1 MVNIEI
7 ILIYVNDSP
16 YNIDMKKILLSL
28 FFIFPVIYAENT
40 VSDIFKP
47 DYKNQLFM
55 NVEVALAEA
64 QAELEII
71 PQWAADEIKLKA
83 NLKNLKQKDIDAEH
97 KIVRHTLV
105 ARLNVWKRSMDDESS
120 EFLHFGATTVDI
132 WDTVLVLQIKD
143 SIDLLIDDLLEVEEY
158 LITLTKDNL
167 YSYMPGRTLGQHA
180 LPITFGKKTSTWLA
194 ENRRN
199 IERLQHIQSKINKSG
214 ILKGA
219 VGSYLGLGYNAI
231 ETEAIMMKKLGLDEP
246 SKDDWHGIRD
256 VFAEYA
262 LTLAIISKSF
272 GRIGNELTLLQMTEI
287 GETEEYLGSR
297 SIGSSTMPQ
306 KKNPR
311 GPGDLI
317 EFSRVIPRLSEIVL
331 DDMINSFE
339 RDGQKSDD
347 ELKLISIESEK
358 MINRAKPLL
367 RELKVNKKKMREN
380 LDITNGL
387 ILSQRLTFYL
397 ADKIG
402 KDTANDLMHDVAK
415 YALEKNISLE
425 EAAMNDETIKKN
437 ITEDVLLNLLNPETY
452 TGLAVD
458 QAKLIIDDIES
469 KRKLSK

>member
-1 MVNIEI
+1 
-7 ILIYVNDSP
+7 
-16 YNIDMKKILLSL
+16 MKKFLLSFCIVSSSL
-28 FFIFPVIYAENT
+28 FVFSEDT

-47 DYKNQLFM
+47 NYKNQLFM
-55 NVEVALAEA
+55 DVEVALAEA
-64 QAELEII
+64 QSELEII
-71 PQWAADEIKLKA
+71 PLWAAKEISSKA
-83 NLKNLKQKDIDAEH
+83 NIKYLSQKDIDEEH
-97 KIVRHTLV
+97 KLVRHTLV
-105 ARLNVWKRSMDDESS
+105 ARLNVWKRSIDAEAA
-120 EFLHFGATTVDI
+120 EYLHYGATTVDI

-143 SIDLLIDDLLEVEEY
+143 SIDLLIDDLLEIEDY
-158 LITLTKDNL
+158 LLTLTKDNL
-167 YSYMPGRTLGQHA
+167 NTYMPGRTLGQHA

-199 IERLQHIQSKINKSG
+199 IERLQHVQSKINKSG

-219 VGSYLGLGYNAI
+219 VGSYLGLGDMAI
-231 ETEAIMMKKLGLDEP
+231 ETESLMMQKLGLDEP

-287 GETEEYLGSR
+287 GETEEYLGSK
-297 SIGSSTMPQ
+297 SVGSSTMPQ

-317 EFSRVIPRLSEIVL
+317 EYSRVIPRLSEIVL
-331 DDMINSFE
+331 DDMVNSFE

-347 ELKLISIESEK
+347 ELRLISIESEK
-358 MINRAKPLL
+358 MIDRAKPLL
-367 RELKVNKKKMREN
+367 KELKVNKIKMREN

-415 YALEKNISLE
+415 YALENNISLE
-425 EAAMNDETIKKN
+425 EAALANKTIQEN
-437 ITEDVLLNLLNPETY
+437 ITKEALSNILNPETY
-452 TGLAVD
+452 IGLAVD
-458 QAKLIIDDIES
+458 QAQLIINEIES
-469 KRKLSK
+469 KRKQIK

>member
-1 MVNIEI
+1 
-7 ILIYVNDSP
+7 
-16 YNIDMKKILLSL
+16 MKKFLLSFCIVSSSL
-28 FFIFPVIYAENT
+28 FVFSEDT

-47 DYKNQLFM
+47 NYKNQLFM
-55 NVEVALAEA
+55 DVEVALAEA
-64 QAELEII
+64 QSELEII
-71 PQWAADEIKLKA
+71 PLWAAKEISSKA
-83 NLKNLKQKDIDAEH
+83 NIKYLSQKDIDEEH

-105 ARLNVWKRSMDDESS
+105 ARLNVWKRSIDAEAA
-120 EFLHFGATTVDI
+120 EYLHYGATTVDI

-143 SIDLLIDDLLEVEEY
+143 SIDLLIDDLLEIEDY
-158 LITLTKDNL
+158 LLTLTKDNL
-167 YSYMPGRTLGQHA
+167 NTYMPGRTLGQHA

-199 IERLQHIQSKINKSG
+199 IERLQHVQSKINKSG

-219 VGSYLGLGYNAI
+219 VGSYLGLGDMAI
-231 ETEAIMMKKLGLDEP
+231 ETESLMMQKLGLDEP

-287 GETEEYLGSR
+287 GETEEYLGSK
-297 SIGSSTMPQ
+297 SVGSSTMPQ

-317 EFSRVIPRLSEIVL
+317 EYSRVIPRLSEIVL
-331 DDMINSFE
+331 DDMVNSFE

-347 ELKLISIESEK
+347 ELRLISIESEK
-358 MINRAKPLL
+358 MIDRAKPLL
-367 RELKVNKKKMREN
+367 KELKVNKNKMREN

-415 YALEKNISLE
+415 YALENNISLE
-425 EAAMNDETIKKN
+425 EAALANKTIQEN
-437 ITEDVLLNLLNPETY
+437 ITKEALSNILNPETY
-452 TGLAVD
+452 IGLAVD
-458 QAKLIIDDIES
+458 QAQLIINEIES
-469 KRKLSK
+469 KRKQIK

>member
-1 MVNIEI
+1 MNH
-7 ILIYVNDSP
+7 NP
-16 YNIDMKKILLSL
+16 YNNWMKNILLTFSFSL
-28 FFIFPVIYAENT
+28 CLFSFSENQ
-40 VSDIFKP
+40 VSDVFKSQ
-47 DYKNQLFM
+47 YRNQLFM
-55 NVEVALAEA
+55 DVEAALAQA

-71 PQWAADEIKLKA
+71 PQWAADEIKSKA
-83 NLKNLKQKDIDAEH
+83 DVKYLKQKDIDKEQSL
-97 KIVRHTLV
+97 VRHTLV
-105 ARLNVWKRSMDDESS
+105 ARLNVWKRSIDNNAS
-120 EFLHFGATTVDI
+120 EYLHYGATTVDI
-132 WDTVLVLQIKD
+132 WDTVLVLQIDD
-143 SIDLLIDDLLEVEEY
+143 SIDLLIDDLLEIEEY

-167 YSYMPGRTLGQHA
+167 YTYMPGRTLGQHA

-199 IERLQHIQSKINKSG
+199 IERLEHVQSKIKKSG

-219 VGSYLGLGYNAI
+219 VGSYLGLGDNAI
-231 ETEAIMMKKLGLDEP
+231 KTESLMMRNLGLDDP

-272 GRIGNELTLLQMTEI
+272 GRVGNELTLLQMTEI
-287 GETEEYLGSR
+287 GETEEYLGNR
-297 SIGSSTMPQ
+297 SVGSSTMPQ

-347 ELKLISIESEK
+347 ELKMISVESEK

-367 RELKVNKKKMREN
+367 KELKVNKKKMREN
-380 LDITNGL
+380 LEITNGL

-402 KDTANDLMHDVAK
+402 KDTANDLMHDIAK
-415 YALEKNISLE
+415 YALNNNISLKD
-425 EAAMNDETIKKN
+425 AALNNKIVNQN
-437 ITEDVLLNLLNPETY
+437 ITENTLKDILDPETY
-452 TGLAVD
+452 IGLAAD
-458 QAKLIIDDIES
+458 QAQIIVKEIELKRS
-469 KRKLSK
+469 K

>member
-1 MVNIEI
+1 MNH
-7 ILIYVNDSP
+7 NP
-16 YNIDMKKILLSL
+16 YNIWMKNILLTISFTFCL
-28 FFIFPVIYAENT
+28 FSFSENQ
-40 VSDIFKP
+40 VADVFKSN
-47 DYKNQLFM
+47 YKNQLFM
-55 NVEVALAEA
+55 DVEAALAEA
-64 QAELEII
+64 QAEIGII

-83 NLKNLKQKDIDAEH
+83 NTKYLQQKDIDIEQSF
-97 KIVRHTLV
+97 VRHTLV
-105 ARLNVWKRSMDDESS
+105 ARLNVWKKSLDNNAS
-120 EFLHFGATTVDI
+120 EYLHFGATTVDI
-132 WDTVLVLQIKD
+132 WDTVLVLQIDD
-143 SIDLLIDDLLEVEEY
+143 SIDLFIDDLLEIEEN

-167 YSYMPGRTLGQHA
+167 YTYMPGRTLGQHA

-199 IERLQHIQSKINKSG
+199 IERLVHVQSKIKKSG

-219 VGSYLGLGYNAI
+219 VGSYLGLGNDAI
-231 ETEAIMMKKLGLDEP
+231 KTESMMMRNLGLDDP

-287 GETEEYLGSR
+287 GETEEYLGNR
-297 SIGSSTMPQ
+297 SVGSSTMPQ

-317 EFSRVIPRLSEIVL
+317 EFSRIIPRLSEIVL

-339 RDGQKSDD
+339 RDGEKSDD
-347 ELKLISIESEK
+347 ELRLISIESEK

-367 RELKVNKKKMREN
+367 KDLIVNKKKMREN
-380 LDITNGL
+380 LDITQGL

-415 YALEKNISLE
+415 YALENNISLND
-425 EAAMNDETIKKN
+425 AALKNEIVSQN
-437 ITEDVLLNLLNPETY
+437 ITKETLINILNPETY
-452 TGLAVD
+452 IGLAAE
-458 QAKLIIDDIES
+458 QAKLIIEEIEL
-469 KRKLSK
+469 KRSE

>member
-1 MVNIEI
+1 MNH
-7 ILIYVNDSP
+7 NP
-16 YNIDMKKILLSL
+16 YNNWMKNILLTFSFSL
-28 FFIFPVIYAENT
+28 CLFSFSENQ
-40 VSDIFKP
+40 VADVFKSQ
-47 DYKNQLFM
+47 YRNQLFM
-55 NVEVALAEA
+55 DVEAALAQA

-71 PQWAADEIKLKA
+71 PKWAADEISSKA
-83 NLKNLKQKDIDAEH
+83 DVKYLKQKDIDKEQSL
-97 KIVRHTLV
+97 VRHTLV
-105 ARLNVWKRSMDDESS
+105 ARLNVWKRSIDNNAS
-120 EFLHFGATTVDI
+120 EYLHYGATTVDI
-132 WDTVLVLQIKD
+132 WDTVLVLQIDD
-143 SIDLLIDDLLEVEEY
+143 SIDLLIDDLLEIEDY

-167 YSYMPGRTLGQHA
+167 YTYMPGRTLGQHA

-199 IERLQHIQSKINKSG
+199 IERLEHVQSKIKKSG

-219 VGSYLGLGYNAI
+219 VGSYLGLGDNAI
-231 ETEAIMMKKLGLDEP
+231 KTESLMMRNLGLDDP

-272 GRIGNELTLLQMTEI
+272 GRVGNELTLLQMTEI
-287 GETEEYLGSR
+287 GETEEYLGNR
-297 SIGSSTMPQ
+297 SVGSSTMPQ

-347 ELKLISIESEK
+347 ELKMISVESEK

-367 RELKVNKKKMREN
+367 KELKVNKKKMREN
-380 LDITNGL
+380 LEITNGL

-402 KDTANDLMHDVAK
+402 KDTANDLMHDIAK
-415 YALEKNISLE
+415 YALNNNISLKD
-425 EAAMNDETIKKN
+425 AALNNKIVNQN
-437 ITEDVLLNLLNPETY
+437 ITENTLKDILDPETY
-452 TGLAVD
+452 IGLAAD
-458 QAKLIIDDIES
+458 QAQIIVKEIELKRS
-469 KRKLSK
+469 K

>member
-1 MVNIEI
+1 M
-7 ILIYVNDSP
+7 D
-16 YNIDMKKILLSL
+16 
-28 FFIFPVIYAENT
+28 
-40 VSDIFKP
+40 
-47 DYKNQLFM
+47 
-55 NVEVALAEA
+55 VEVALAEA
-64 QAELEII
+64 QSELEII
-71 PQWAADEIKLKA
+71 PLWAAKEISSKA
-83 NLKNLKQKDIDAEH
+83 NIKYLSQKDIDEEH
-97 KIVRHTLV
+97 KLVRHTLV
-105 ARLNVWKRSMDDESS
+105 ARLNVWKRSIDAEAA
-120 EFLHFGATTVDI
+120 EYLHYGATTVDI

-143 SIDLLIDDLLEVEEY
+143 SIDLLIDDLLEIEDY
-158 LITLTKDNL
+158 LLTLTKDNL
-167 YSYMPGRTLGQHA
+167 NTYMPGRTLGQHA

-199 IERLQHIQSKINKSG
+199 IERLQHVQSKINKSG

-219 VGSYLGLGYNAI
+219 VGSYLGLGDMAI
-231 ETEAIMMKKLGLDEP
+231 ETESLMMQKLGLDEP

-262 LTLAIISKSF
+262 LTLAIVSKSF

-287 GETEEYLGSR
+287 GETEEYLGSK
-297 SIGSSTMPQ
+297 SVGSSTMPQ

-317 EFSRVIPRLSEIVL
+317 EYSRVIPRLSEIVL
-331 DDMINSFE
+331 DDMVNSFE

-347 ELKLISIESEK
+347 ELRLISIESEK

-367 RELKVNKKKMREN
+367 KELKVNKYKMREN

-415 YALEKNISLE
+415 YALENNISLE
-425 EAAMNDETIKKN
+425 EAALANKTIQEN
-437 ITEDVLLNLLNPETY
+437 ITKEALSNILNPETY
-452 TGLAVD
+452 IGLAVD
-458 QAKLIIDDIES
+458 QAQLIINEIES
-469 KRKLSK
+469 KRKQIK

>member
-1 MVNIEI
+1 
-7 ILIYVNDSP
+7 
-16 YNIDMKKILLSL
+16 MKKFLLSFCIVSSSL
-28 FFIFPVIYAENT
+28 FVFSEDT

-47 DYKNQLFM
+47 NYKNQLFM
-55 NVEVALAEA
+55 DVEVALAEA
-64 QAELEII
+64 QSELEII
-71 PQWAADEIKLKA
+71 PLWAAKEISSKA
-83 NLKNLKQKDIDAEH
+83 NIKYLSQKDIDEEH
-97 KIVRHTLV
+97 KLVRHTLV
-105 ARLNVWKRSMDDESS
+105 ARLNVWKRSIDAEAA
-120 EFLHFGATTVDI
+120 EYLHYGATTVDI

-143 SIDLLIDDLLEVEEY
+143 SIDLLIDDLLEIEDY
-158 LITLTKDNL
+158 LLTLTKDNL
-167 YSYMPGRTLGQHA
+167 NTYMPGRTLGQHA

-199 IERLQHIQSKINKSG
+199 IERLQHVQSKINKSG

-219 VGSYLGLGYNAI
+219 VGSYLGLGDMAI
-231 ETEAIMMKKLGLDEP
+231 ETESLMMQKLGLDEP

-262 LTLAIISKSF
+262 LTLAIVSKSF

-287 GETEEYLGSR
+287 GETEEYLGSK
-297 SIGSSTMPQ
+297 SVGSSTMPQ

-317 EFSRVIPRLSEIVL
+317 EYSRVIPRLSEIVL
-331 DDMINSFE
+331 DDMVNSFE

-347 ELKLISIESEK
+347 ELRLISIESEK
-358 MINRAKPLL
+358 MIDRAKPLL
-367 RELKVNKKKMREN
+367 KELKVNKYKMREN

-415 YALEKNISLE
+415 YALENNISLE
-425 EAAMNDETIKKN
+425 EAALANKTIQEN
-437 ITEDVLLNLLNPETY
+437 ITKEALSNILNPETY
-452 TGLAVD
+452 IGLAVH
-458 QAKLIIDDIES
+458 QAQLIINEIES
-469 KRKLSK
+469 KRKQTK

>member
-1 MVNIEI
+1 MNH
-7 ILIYVNDSP
+7 NP
-16 YNIDMKKILLSL
+16 YNNWMKNILLTFSFSL
-28 FFIFPVIYAENT
+28 CLFSFSENQ
-40 VSDIFKP
+40 VSDVFKSQ
-47 DYKNQLFM
+47 YRNQLFM
-55 NVEVALAEA
+55 DVEAALAQA

-71 PQWAADEIKLKA
+71 PQWAADEIKSKA
-83 NLKNLKQKDIDAEH
+83 DVKYLKQKDIDKEQSL
-97 KIVRHTLV
+97 VRHTLV
-105 ARLNVWKRSMDDESS
+105 ARLNVWKRSIDNNAS
-120 EFLHFGATTVDI
+120 EYLHYGATTVDI
-132 WDTVLVLQIKD
+132 WDTVLVLQIDD
-143 SIDLLIDDLLEVEEY
+143 SIDLLIDDLLEIEDY

-167 YSYMPGRTLGQHA
+167 YTYMPGRTLGQHA

-199 IERLQHIQSKINKSG
+199 IERLEHVQSKIKKSG

-219 VGSYLGLGYNAI
+219 VGSYLGLGDNAI
-231 ETEAIMMKKLGLDEP
+231 KTESLMMRNLGLDDP

-272 GRIGNELTLLQMTEI
+272 GRVGNELTLLQMTEI
-287 GETEEYLGSR
+287 GETEEYLGNR
-297 SIGSSTMPQ
+297 SVGSSTMPQ

-347 ELKLISIESEK
+347 ELKMISVESEK

-367 RELKVNKKKMREN
+367 KELKVNKEKMREN
-380 LDITNGL
+380 LEITNGL

-402 KDTANDLMHDVAK
+402 KDTANDLMHDIAK
-415 YALEKNISLE
+415 YALNNNISLKD
-425 EAAMNDETIKKN
+425 AALNNKIVNQN
-437 ITEDVLLNLLNPETY
+437 ITENTLKDILDPETY
-452 TGLAVD
+452 IGLAAD
-458 QAKLIIDDIES
+458 QAQIIVKEIEL
-469 KRKLSK
+469 KRSN

>member
-1 MVNIEI
+1 MNH
-7 ILIYVNDSP
+7 NP
-16 YNIDMKKILLSL
+16 YNIWMKNILLTISFTLCL
-28 FFIFPVIYAENT
+28 FSISENQ
-40 VSDIFKP
+40 VADVFKSN
-47 DYKNQLFM
+47 YKNQLFM
-55 NVEVALAEA
+55 DVEAALAEA
-64 QAELEII
+64 QAELGII

-83 NLKNLKQKDIDAEH
+83 NTKYLQQKDIDIEQSF
-97 KIVRHTLV
+97 VRHTLV
-105 ARLNVWKRSMDDESS
+105 ARLNVWKRSLDNNAS
-120 EFLHFGATTVDI
+120 EYLHFGATTVDI
-132 WDTVLVLQIKD
+132 WDTVLVLQIDD
-143 SIDLLIDDLLEVEEY
+143 SIDLFIDDLLEIEEN

-167 YSYMPGRTLGQHA
+167 YTYMPGRTLGQHA

-199 IERLQHIQSKINKSG
+199 IERLEHVQSKIKKSG

-219 VGSYLGLGYNAI
+219 VGSYLGLGNDAI
-231 ETEAIMMKKLGLDEP
+231 KTESIMMRNLGLDDP

-287 GETEEYLGSR
+287 GETEEYLGNR
-297 SIGSSTMPQ
+297 SVGSSTMPQ

-317 EFSRVIPRLSEIVL
+317 EFSRIIPRLSEIVL

-339 RDGQKSDD
+339 RDGEKSDD

-367 RELKVNKKKMREN
+367 KDLIVNKDKMREN
-380 LDITNGL
+380 LEITQGL

-415 YALEKNISLE
+415 HALENNISLKD
-425 EAAMNDETIKKN
+425 AALKNEIVSQN
-437 ITEDVLLNLLNPETY
+437 ITKETLINILNPETY
-452 TGLAVD
+452 IGLAAE
-458 QAKLIIDDIES
+458 QAKLIIEEIELKRS
-469 KRKLSK
+469 K

>member
-1 MVNIEI
+1 
-7 ILIYVNDSP
+7 
-16 YNIDMKKILLSL
+16 MKKFLLSFCIVSSSL
-28 FFIFPVIYAENT
+28 FVFSEDT

-47 DYKNQLFM
+47 NYKNQLFM
-55 NVEVALAEA
+55 DVEVALAEA
-64 QAELEII
+64 QSELEII
-71 PQWAADEIKLKA
+71 PLWAAKEISSKA
-83 NLKNLKQKDIDAEH
+83 NIKYLSQKDIDEEH

-105 ARLNVWKRSMDDESS
+105 ARLNVWKRSIDAEAA
-120 EFLHFGATTVDI
+120 EYLHYGATTVDI

-143 SIDLLIDDLLEVEEY
+143 SIDLLIDDLLEIEDY
-158 LITLTKDNL
+158 LLTLTKDNL
-167 YSYMPGRTLGQHA
+167 NTYMPGRTLGQHA

-199 IERLQHIQSKINKSG
+199 IERLQHVQSKINKSG

-219 VGSYLGLGYNAI
+219 VGSYLGLGDMAI
-231 ETEAIMMKKLGLDEP
+231 ETESLMMQKLGLDEP

-287 GETEEYLGSR
+287 GETEEYLGSK
-297 SIGSSTMPQ
+297 SVGSSTMPQ

-317 EFSRVIPRLSEIVL
+317 EYSRVIPRLSEIVL
-331 DDMINSFE
+331 DDMVNSFE

-347 ELKLISIESEK
+347 ELRLISIESEK
-358 MINRAKPLL
+358 MIDRAKPLL
-367 RELKVNKKKMREN
+367 KELKVNKYKMREN

-415 YALEKNISLE
+415 YALENNISLE
-425 EAAMNDETIKKN
+425 EAALANKTIQEN
-437 ITEDVLLNLLNPETY
+437 ITKEALSNILNPETY
-452 TGLAVD
+452 IGLAVD
-458 QAKLIIDDIES
+458 QAQFIINEIES
-469 KRKLSK
+469 KRKQIK

>member
-1 MVNIEI
+1 
-7 ILIYVNDSP
+7 
-16 YNIDMKKILLSL
+16 MKKFLLSFCIVSSSL
-28 FFIFPVIYAENT
+28 FIFSEDT

-47 DYKNQLFM
+47 NYKNQLFM
-55 NVEVALAEA
+55 DVEVALAEA
-64 QAELEII
+64 QSELEII
-71 PQWAADEIKLKA
+71 PLWAAKEISSKA
-83 NLKNLKQKDIDAEH
+83 NIKYLSQKDIDEEH
-97 KIVRHTLV
+97 KLVRHTLV
-105 ARLNVWKRSMDDESS
+105 ARLNVWKRSIDAEAA
-120 EFLHFGATTVDI
+120 EYLHYGATTVDI

-143 SIDLLIDDLLEVEEY
+143 SIDLLIDDLLEIEDY
-158 LITLTKDNL
+158 LLTLTKDNL
-167 YSYMPGRTLGQHA
+167 NTYMPGRTLGQHA

-199 IERLQHIQSKINKSG
+199 IERLQHVQSKINKSG

-219 VGSYLGLGYNAI
+219 VGSYLGLGDMAI
-231 ETEAIMMKKLGLDEP
+231 ETESLMMQKLGLDEP

-262 LTLAIISKSF
+262 LTLAIVSKSF

-297 SIGSSTMPQ
+297 SVGSSTMPQ

-317 EFSRVIPRLSEIVL
+317 EYSRVIPRLSEIVL
-331 DDMINSFE
+331 DDMVNSFE

-347 ELKLISIESEK
+347 ELRLISIESEK

-367 RELKVNKKKMREN
+367 KELKVNKNKMREN

-415 YALEKNISLE
+415 YALENNISLE
-425 EAAMNDETIKKN
+425 EAALANKTIQEN
-437 ITEDVLLNLLNPETY
+437 ITKEALSNILNPETY
-452 TGLAVD
+452 IGLAVD
-458 QAKLIIDDIES
+458 QAQLIVNEIES
-469 KRKLSK
+469 KRKQTK

>member
-1 MVNIEI
+1 MNH
-7 ILIYVNDSP
+7 NP
-16 YNIDMKKILLSL
+16 YNNWMKNILLTFSFSL
-28 FFIFPVIYAENT
+28 CLFSFSENQ
-40 VSDIFKP
+40 VADVFKSQ
-47 DYKNQLFM
+47 YRNQLFM
-55 NVEVALAEA
+55 DVEAALAQA

-71 PQWAADEIKLKA
+71 PQWAADEISSKA
-83 NLKNLKQKDIDAEH
+83 DVKYLKQKDIDKEQSL
-97 KIVRHTLV
+97 VRHTLV
-105 ARLNVWKRSMDDESS
+105 ARLNVWKRSIDNNAS
-120 EFLHFGATTVDI
+120 EYLHYGATTVDI
-132 WDTVLVLQIKD
+132 WDTVLVLQIDD
-143 SIDLLIDDLLEVEEY
+143 SIDLLIDDLLEIEDY

-167 YSYMPGRTLGQHA
+167 YTYMPGRTLGQHA

-199 IERLQHIQSKINKSG
+199 IERLEHVQSKIKKSG

-219 VGSYLGLGYNAI
+219 VGSYLGLGDNAI
-231 ETEAIMMKKLGLDEP
+231 KTESLMMRNLGLDDP

-272 GRIGNELTLLQMTEI
+272 GRVGNELTLLQMTEL
-287 GETEEYLGSR
+287 GETEEYLGNR
-297 SIGSSTMPQ
+297 SVGSSTMPQ

-347 ELKLISIESEK
+347 ELKMISVESEK

-367 RELKVNKKKMREN
+367 KELKVNKEKMREN
-380 LDITNGL
+380 LEITNGL

-402 KDTANDLMHDVAK
+402 KDTANDLMHDIAK
-415 YALEKNISLE
+415 YALNNNISLKD
-425 EAAMNDETIKKN
+425 AALNNKIVNQN
-437 ITEDVLLNLLNPETY
+437 ITENTLKDILDPETY
-452 TGLAVD
+452 IGLAAE
-458 QAKLIIDDIES
+458 QAQIIVKEIELKRS
-469 KRKLSK
+469 K

>member
-1 MVNIEI
+1 
-7 ILIYVNDSP
+7 
-16 YNIDMKKILLSL
+16 MKKFLLSFCIVSSSL
-28 FFIFPVIYAENT
+28 FVFSEDT

-47 DYKNQLFM
+47 NYKNQLFM
-55 NVEVALAEA
+55 DVEVALAEA
-64 QAELEII
+64 QSELEII
-71 PQWAADEIKLKA
+71 PLWAAKEISSKA
-83 NLKNLKQKDIDAEH
+83 NIKYLSQKDIDEEH
-97 KIVRHTLV
+97 KLVRHTLV
-105 ARLNVWKRSMDDESS
+105 ARLNVWKRSINAEAA
-120 EFLHFGATTVDI
+120 EYLHYGATTVDI

-143 SIDLLIDDLLEVEEY
+143 SIDLLIDDLLEIEDY
-158 LITLTKDNL
+158 LLTLTKDNL
-167 YSYMPGRTLGQHA
+167 NTYMPGRTLGQHA

-199 IERLQHIQSKINKSG
+199 IERLQHVQSKINKSG

-219 VGSYLGLGYNAI
+219 VGSYLGLGDMAI
-231 ETEAIMMKKLGLDEP
+231 ETESLMMQKLGLDEP

-287 GETEEYLGSR
+287 GETEEYLGSK
-297 SIGSSTMPQ
+297 SVGSSTMPQ

-317 EFSRVIPRLSEIVL
+317 EYSRVIPRLSEIVL
-331 DDMINSFE
+331 DDMVNSFE

-347 ELKLISIESEK
+347 ELRLISIESEK
-358 MINRAKPLL
+358 MIDRAKPLL
-367 RELKVNKKKMREN
+367 KELKVNKYKMREN

-415 YALEKNISLE
+415 YALENNISLE
-425 EAAMNDETIKKN
+425 EAALANKTIQEN
-437 ITEDVLLNLLNPETY
+437 ITKEALSNILNPETY
-452 TGLAVD
+452 IGLAVD
-458 QAKLIIDDIES
+458 QAQLIINEIES
-469 KRKLSK
+469 KRKQTK

>member
-1 MVNIEI
+1 MNH
-7 ILIYVNDSP
+7 NP
-16 YNIDMKKILLSL
+16 YNNWMKNILLTFSFTLCL
-28 FFIFPVIYAENT
+28 FSFCENQ
-40 VSDIFKP
+40 VVDVFKSQ
-47 DYKNQLFM
+47 YRNQLFM
-55 NVEVALAEA
+55 DVEAALAQA

-71 PQWAADEIKLKA
+71 PQWAADEIKSKA
-83 NLKNLKQKDIDAEH
+83 DVKYLQQKDIDREQSL
-97 KIVRHTLV
+97 VRHTLV
-105 ARLNVWKRSMDDESS
+105 ARLNVWKRSIDNNAS
-120 EFLHFGATTVDI
+120 EYLHYGATTVDI
-132 WDTVLVLQIKD
+132 WDTVLVLQIDD
-143 SIDLLIDDLLEVEEY
+143 SIDLLIDDLLEIEEY
-158 LITLTKDNL
+158 LIILTKDNL
-167 YSYMPGRTLGQHA
+167 YTYMPGRTLGQHA

-199 IERLQHIQSKINKSG
+199 IERLEHVQSKIKKSG

-219 VGSYLGLGYNAI
+219 VGSYLGLGDNAI
-231 ETEAIMMKKLGLDEP
+231 KTESLMMRNLGLDDP

-272 GRIGNELTLLQMTEI
+272 GRVGNELTLLQMTEL
-287 GETEEYLGSR
+287 GETEEYLGNR
-297 SIGSSTMPQ
+297 SVGSSTMPQ

-347 ELKLISIESEK
+347 ELKMISVESEK

-367 RELKVNKKKMREN
+367 KELKVNKEKMREN
-380 LDITNGL
+380 LEITNGL

-402 KDTANDLMHDVAK
+402 KDTANDLMHDIAK
-415 YALEKNISLE
+415 YALNNNISLKD
-425 EAAMNDETIKKN
+425 AALNNKIVNQN
-437 ITEDVLLNLLNPETY
+437 ITENTLKDILDPETY
-452 TGLAVD
+452 IGLAAD
-458 QAKLIIDDIES
+458 QAKIIIEEIELKRS
-469 KRKLSK
+469 K

>member
-1 MVNIEI
+1 MNH
-7 ILIYVNDSP
+7 NP
-16 YNIDMKKILLSL
+16 YNIWMKNILLTISFTLCL
-28 FFIFPVIYAENT
+28 FSISENQ
-40 VSDIFKP
+40 VADVFKSN
-47 DYKNQLFM
+47 YKNQLFM
-55 NVEVALAEA
+55 EVEAALAEA
-64 QAELEII
+64 QAELGII

-83 NLKNLKQKDIDAEH
+83 NTKYLQQKDIDIEQGF
-97 KIVRHTLV
+97 VRHTLV
-105 ARLNVWKRSMDDESS
+105 ARLNVWKKSLDNNAS
-120 EFLHFGATTVDI
+120 EYLHFGATTVDI
-132 WDTVLVLQIKD
+132 WDTVLVLQIDD
-143 SIDLLIDDLLEVEEY
+143 SIDLFIDDLLEIEEH

-167 YSYMPGRTLGQHA
+167 YTYMPGRTLGQHA

-199 IERLQHIQSKINKSG
+199 IERLEHVQSKIKKSG

-219 VGSYLGLGYNAI
+219 VGSYLGLGNNAI
-231 ETEAIMMKKLGLDEP
+231 KTESMMMRNLGLDDP

-287 GETEEYLGSR
+287 GETEEYLGNR
-297 SIGSSTMPQ
+297 SVGSSTMPQ

-339 RDGQKSDD
+339 RDGEKSDD

-367 RELKVNKKKMREN
+367 KDLIVNKDKMREN
-380 LDITNGL
+380 LEITQGL

-415 YALEKNISLE
+415 YALENNISLKD
-425 EAAMNDETIKKN
+425 AALKNEIVSQN
-437 ITEDVLLNLLNPETY
+437 ITKETLINILNPETY
-452 TGLAVD
+452 IGLAAE
-458 QAKLIIDDIES
+458 QAKLIIEEIEL
-469 KRKLSK
+469 KRSE

>member
-1 MVNIEI
+1 MNH
-7 ILIYVNDSP
+7 NP
-16 YNIDMKKILLSL
+16 YNIWMKNILLTISFTFCL
-28 FFIFPVIYAENT
+28 FSFSENQ
-40 VSDIFKP
+40 VADVFKSN
-47 DYKNQLFM
+47 YKNQLFM
-55 NVEVALAEA
+55 DVEAALAEA
-64 QAELEII
+64 QAEIGII

-83 NLKNLKQKDIDAEH
+83 NTKYLQQKDIDIEQSF
-97 KIVRHTLV
+97 VRHTLV
-105 ARLNVWKRSMDDESS
+105 ARLNVWKKSLDNNAS
-120 EFLHFGATTVDI
+120 EYLHFGATTVDI
-132 WDTVLVLQIKD
+132 WDTVLVLQIDD
-143 SIDLLIDDLLEVEEY
+143 SIDLFIDDLLEIEEY

-167 YSYMPGRTLGQHA
+167 YTYMPGRTLGQHA

-199 IERLQHIQSKINKSG
+199 IERLEHVQSKIKKSG

-219 VGSYLGLGYNAI
+219 VGSYLGLGNDAI
-231 ETEAIMMKKLGLDEP
+231 KTEALMMRNLGLDDP

-287 GETEEYLGSR
+287 GETEEYLGNR
-297 SIGSSTMPQ
+297 SVGSSTMPQ

-317 EFSRVIPRLSEIVL
+317 EFSRIIPRLSEVVL

-339 RDGQKSDD
+339 RDGEKSDD

-367 RELKVNKKKMREN
+367 KDLIVNKDKMREN
-380 LDITNGL
+380 LEITQGL

-415 YALEKNISLE
+415 YALENNISLKD
-425 EAAMNDETIKKN
+425 AALKNEIVSQN
-437 ITEDVLLNLLNPETY
+437 ITKETLINILNPETY
-452 TGLAVD
+452 IGLAAE
-458 QAKLIIDDIES
+458 QAKLIIEEIEL
-469 KRKLSK
+469 KRSE

>member
-1 MVNIEI
+1 MNH
-7 ILIYVNDSP
+7 NP
-16 YNIDMKKILLSL
+16 YNNWMKNILLTFSFSL
-28 FFIFPVIYAENT
+28 CLFSFSENQ
-40 VSDIFKP
+40 VSDVFKSQ
-47 DYKNQLFM
+47 YRNQLFM
-55 NVEVALAEA
+55 DVEAALAQA

-71 PQWAADEIKLKA
+71 PQWAADEIKSKA
-83 NLKNLKQKDIDAEH
+83 DVKYLKQKDIDKEQSL
-97 KIVRHTLV
+97 VRHTLV
-105 ARLNVWKRSMDDESS
+105 ARLNVWKRSIDNNAS
-120 EFLHFGATTVDI
+120 EYLHYGATTVDI
-132 WDTVLVLQIKD
+132 WDTVLVLQIDD
-143 SIDLLIDDLLEVEEY
+143 SIDLLIDDLLEIEEY

-167 YSYMPGRTLGQHA
+167 YTYMPGRTLGQHA

-199 IERLQHIQSKINKSG
+199 IERLEHVQSKIKKSG

-219 VGSYLGLGYNAI
+219 VGSYLGLGDNAI
-231 ETEAIMMKKLGLDEP
+231 KTESLMMRNLGLDDP

-272 GRIGNELTLLQMTEI
+272 GRVGNELTLLQMTEL
-287 GETEEYLGSR
+287 GETEEYLGNR
-297 SIGSSTMPQ
+297 SVGSSTMPQ

-347 ELKLISIESEK
+347 ELKMISVESEK

-367 RELKVNKKKMREN
+367 KELKVNKKKMREN
-380 LDITNGL
+380 LEITNGL

-402 KDTANDLMHDVAK
+402 KDTANDLMHDIAK
-415 YALEKNISLE
+415 YALNNNISLKD
-425 EAAMNDETIKKN
+425 AALNNKIVNQN
-437 ITEDVLLNLLNPETY
+437 ITENTLKDILDPETY
-452 TGLAVD
+452 IGLAAD
-458 QAKLIIDDIES
+458 QAQIIVKEIELKRS
-469 KRKLSK
+469 K

>member
-1 MVNIEI
+1 
-7 ILIYVNDSP
+7 
-16 YNIDMKKILLSL
+16 MKNILLTISFTFCL
-28 FFIFPVIYAENT
+28 FSFSENQ
-40 VSDIFKP
+40 VADVFKSN
-47 DYKNQLFM
+47 YKNQLFM
-55 NVEVALAEA
+55 DVEVALAEA
-64 QAELEII
+64 QAELGII

-83 NLKNLKQKDIDAEH
+83 NTKYLQQKDIDIEQSF
-97 KIVRHTLV
+97 VRHTLV
-105 ARLNVWKRSMDDESS
+105 ARLNVWKRSLDNNAS
-120 EFLHFGATTVDI
+120 EYLHFGATTVDI
-132 WDTVLVLQIKD
+132 WDTVLVLQIDD
-143 SIDLLIDDLLEVEEY
+143 SIDLFIDDLLEIEEY

-167 YSYMPGRTLGQHA
+167 YTYMPGRTLGQHA

-199 IERLQHIQSKINKSG
+199 IERLVHVQSKIKKSG

-219 VGSYLGLGYNAI
+219 VGSYLGLGNDAI
-231 ETEAIMMKKLGLDEP
+231 KTESMMMRNLGLDDP
-246 SKDDWHGIRD
+246 SMDDWHGIRD

-287 GETEEYLGSR
+287 GETEEYLGNR
-297 SIGSSTMPQ
+297 SVGSSTMPQ

-311 GPGDLI
+311 GPGNLI
-317 EFSRVIPRLSEIVL
+317 EFSRIIPRLSEIVL

-339 RDGQKSDD
+339 RDGEKSDD

-367 RELKVNKKKMREN
+367 KDLIVNKDKMREN
-380 LDITNGL
+380 LEITQGL

-415 YALEKNISLE
+415 YALENNISLKD
-425 EAAMNDETIKKN
+425 AALKNEIVSQN
-437 ITEDVLLNLLNPETY
+437 ITKETLINILNPETY
-452 TGLAVD
+452 IGLAAE
-458 QAKLIIDDIES
+458 QAKLIIEEIEL
-469 KRKLSK
+469 KRSE

>member
-1 MVNIEI
+1 MNH
-7 ILIYVNDSP
+7 NP
-16 YNIDMKKILLSL
+16 YNIWMKNILITISFTFCL
-28 FFIFPVIYAENT
+28 FSFSENQ
-40 VSDIFKP
+40 VADVFKSN
-47 DYKNQLFM
+47 YKNQLFM
-55 NVEVALAEA
+55 DVEAALAEA
-64 QAELEII
+64 QAELGII

-83 NLKNLKQKDIDAEH
+83 NTKYLQQKDIDIEQSF
-97 KIVRHTLV
+97 VRHTLV
-105 ARLNVWKRSMDDESS
+105 ARLNVWKRSLDNNAS
-120 EFLHFGATTVDI
+120 EYLHFGATTVDI
-132 WDTVLVLQIKD
+132 WDTVLVLQIDD
-143 SIDLLIDDLLEVEEY
+143 SIDLFIDDLLEIEEY

-167 YSYMPGRTLGQHA
+167 YTYMPGRTLGQHA

-199 IERLQHIQSKINKSG
+199 IERLEHVQSKIKKSG

-219 VGSYLGLGYNAI
+219 VGSYLGLGNDAI
-231 ETEAIMMKKLGLDEP
+231 KTESIMMRNLGLDDP

-287 GETEEYLGSR
+287 GETEEYLGNR
-297 SIGSSTMPQ
+297 SVGSSTMPQ

-317 EFSRVIPRLSEIVL
+317 EFSRIIPRLSEIVL

-339 RDGQKSDD
+339 RDGEKSDD

-367 RELKVNKKKMREN
+367 KDLIVNKDKMREN
-380 LDITNGL
+380 LEITQGL

-415 YALEKNISLE
+415 YALENNISLKD
-425 EAAMNDETIKKN
+425 AALKNEIVSQN
-437 ITEDVLLNLLNPETY
+437 ITKETLINILNPETY
-452 TGLAVD
+452 IGLAAE
-458 QAKLIIDDIES
+458 QAKLIIEEIEL
-469 KRKLSK
+469 KRSE